1 MLGPILQ
8 SVARAAGPS
17 LGRLFAQHAVTTAA
31 TAAATAAVGGAI
43 HAGKKIYEYSRQG
56 KYQCNKC
63 GREFRGMPGT
73 DMYCPG
79 CGKRLHLN

>member
-1 MLGPILQ
+1 MLGPILMRVVQ
-8 SVARAAGPS
+8 TAAEPLASVFARTAVTAATTV
-17 LGRLFAQHAVTTAA
+17 ATTAA
-31 TAAATAAVGGAI
+31 LGGVI
-43 HAGKKIYEYSRQG
+43 NAGKKIYQNSQKGR
-56 KYQCNKC
+56 YQCNKC

>member
-17 LGRLFAQHAVTTAA
+17 LGRIFAQAAVS
-31 TAAATAAVGGAI
+31 TAAAAAVGGAI
-43 HAGKKIYEYSRQG
+43 HAGKKIYEHSRQG

-63 GREFRGMPGT
+63 GREFRGTPGT